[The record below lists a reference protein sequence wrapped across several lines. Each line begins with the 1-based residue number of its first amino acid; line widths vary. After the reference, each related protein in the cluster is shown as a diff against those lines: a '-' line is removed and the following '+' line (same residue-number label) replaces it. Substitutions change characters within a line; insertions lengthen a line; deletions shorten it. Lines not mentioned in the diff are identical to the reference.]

1 MTGKCFLV
9 ATPIGNLKDITLRAL
24 ETLKEVDVIACED
37 TRHTLVLLNHYA
49 IKKPLIS
56 YYQHKEREGAAQIMA
71 LLNEG
76 KNVALVSDA
85 GMPCI
90 SDPGSILVG
99 TLRESG
105 LDVTVIP
112 GASALTAAV
121 ALSGIEGTFSFIGFL
136 GDKNKDKLD
145 KIKPFIDSPTALVIY
160 CSPHD
165 LIKNLAF
172 LFEILGARR
181 THVIKEITKIYEK
194 AVVGT
199 LGQIEIENPRGEYV
213 IIVEAAN
220 KPVNDVEKID
230 FAAELK
236 VLIAG
241 GMQKKDA
248 VSLVCE
254 KYGVSKNRVY
264 PFSIGL

>member
-9 ATPIGNLKDITLRAL
+9 GTPIGNMGDITLRAI

-37 TRHTLVLLNHYA
+37 TRHTLKLLTRYE

-56 YYQHKEREGAAQIMA
+56 YHQHKEREGAEQIMA

-90 SDPGSILVG
+90 SDPGSILVQ
-99 TLRESG
+99 TLRER
-105 LDVTVIP
+105 DMEITVIP

-121 ALSGIEGTFSFIGFL
+121 ALSGIEGAFTFLGFL
-136 GDKNKDKLD
+136 GDKNKDRTQ
-145 KIKPFIDSPTALVIY
+145 KIKPFIDAPTALVIY

-165 LIKNLAF
+165 LKTTLTF
-172 LFEILGARR
+172 LYETLGNRKA
-181 THVIKEITKIYEK
+181 HVIKEITKIYES
-194 AVVGT
+194 AVSGN
-199 LGQIEIENPRGEYV
+199 LGEIEIENPKGEYV
-213 IIVEAAN
+213 IIVEAA
-220 KPVNDVEKID
+220 EKAQTEISGED
-230 FAAELK
+230 MVQELK
-236 VLIAG
+236 RLVETGID
-241 GMQKKDA
+241 KKDA
-248 VSLVCE
+248 VSLVCQ
-254 KYGVSKNRVY
+254 KYGLNKNKVY